1 MRNTLKCN
9 ITGAERVTNV
19 PYLNRR
25 ADSLGITVEEYKENY
40 VAKKTLADLKVEIAG
55 STLDTVSDKYSITS
69 DTLSDYIKYNGK
81 NRLTTV
87 ELVPA

>member
-25 ADSLGITVEEYKENY
+25 ADRLGITVEEYKENY
-40 VAKKTLADLKVEIAG
+40 VAKKTLADIKVEIAEADIDSV
-55 STLDTVSDKYSITS
+55 STKYGITV
-69 DTLSDYIKYNGK
+69 DTLSDYIKFNGK
-81 NRLTTV
+81 NRF
-87 ELVPA
+87 VPATLVTA